1 MIRVIDITE
10 KPKNTVFLFG
20 ASVLFTSGTHATQG
34 ARQRSL
40 GHQAAINDLE
50 RTKKIAY
57 VGV

>member
-1 MIRVIDITE
+1 MI
-10 KPKNTVFLFG
+10 P
-20 ASVLFTSGTHATQG
+20 HATQG

-40 GHQAAINDLE
+40 DHQAAINDLE